1 MKGSAMAAATDRQI
15 ETGDYCVPGL
25 RRGACPT
32 LAAPMPT
39 GDGLLVRLR
48 PAGGALTVGQMR
60 ALAVSAAAHGNG
72 ILEITARGNLQ
83 VRGLR
88 AESVEALAADIDAAG
103 IIVPANPAIEL
114 SPLHGLDPAEVADP
128 SAFEQMLRERLHE
141 KLASPLLAPKLAIL
155 VDGRGHFCLDEM
167 SADIRMVAVD
177 DARWMVAIA
186 GTAKTAHPLFCGD
199 AGEAVAAVG
208 RILDLL
214 IAIGKHS
221 RARELDDQALAA
233 AFVQPLGPLSL
244 SVSATPQPG
253 TVMLSGQ
260 HAALG
265 LRPQFGQMQSS
276 ELIAFLANLDA
287 SAEIRL
293 APDRQFL
300 ITGLSRA
307 EAERLTMIAGG
318 HGLSADPQDPAANI
332 AACAGAGFCMS
343 GFYETRRL
351 AARIIEHAPELL
363 DGSLTVH
370 LSGCAKGCA
379 HPSPALALV
388 GSADGY
394 GFSLD
399 GKAGDAPD
407 ATIAGGGIESAIEK
421 LAQLAGPQRQAGESA
436 AACLKRFGAATI
448 AKALRRD

>member
-1 MKGSAMAAATDRQI
+1 MKGSAMAAATDRQS
-15 ETGDYCVPGL
+15 ETRDHCTPGL

-32 LAAPMPT
+32 LAEPMPT

-48 PAGGALTVGQMR
+48 PVGGALPVPQLR
-60 ALAVSAAAHGNG
+60 ALALSAAANGNG

-88 AESVEALAADIDAAG
+88 AESVEALAGDIDAAG

-114 SPLHGLDPAEVADP
+114 SPLHGLDPTELSDP
-128 SAFEQMLRERLHE
+128 AAFEHMLRERLSD

-155 VDGRGHFCLDEM
+155 IDGCGHFSLDHL
-167 SADIRMVAVD
+167 SADIRIVALD
-177 DARWMVAIA
+177 GERRSVAIA
-186 GTAKTAHPLFCGD
+186 GTAKTARPLFCGD
-199 AGEAVAAVG
+199 AAEAVAAVG

-214 IAIGKHS
+214 ISAGKHS
-221 RARELDDQALAA
+221 RARDLDQQALQAS
-233 AFVQPLGPLSL
+233 FPQPVAPAILP
-244 SVSATPQPG
+244 VAVKPQPG
-253 TVMLSGQ
+253 ILILSEQ
-260 HAALG
+260 RAALG

-276 ELIAFLANLDA
+276 DLIAFLANLDDRV
-287 SAEIRL
+287 EIRL

-300 ITGLSRA
+300 LTGLA
-307 EAERLTMIAGG
+307 PDEAEQLKAIAGR
-318 HGLSADPQDPAANI
+318 HGLSTDPEDPSANI

-351 AARIIEHAPELL
+351 AARIIEHAPGLL

-379 HPSPALALV
+379 HPSPALTLV

-421 LAQLAGPQRQAGESA
+421 LAQLAGPQRQAGETA
-436 AACLKRFGAATI
+436 AACLKRLGAETI
-448 AKALRRD
+448 AKALRQD

>member
-15 ETGDYCVPGL
+15 ETGDHCAPGE

-39 GDGLLVRLR
+39 GDGLLARLR
-48 PAGGALTVGQMR
+48 PAGGALTVSQLR
-60 ALAVSAAAHGNG
+60 ALAVSALAHGNG

-88 AESVEALAADIDAAG
+88 AESVESLAADIDAAG
-103 IIVPANPAIEL
+103 ITVPANPAIEL
-114 SPLHGLDPAEVADP
+114 SPLHGLDPTEVADP
-128 SAFEQMLRERLHE
+128 AAFEQMLREHLDD
-141 KLASPLLAPKLAIL
+141 KLSSPLLAPKLAIL
-155 VDGRGHFCLDEM
+155 VDGRGHFCLDET
-167 SADIRMVAVD
+167 SADIRILAVD
-177 DARWMVAIA
+177 ETRWMVAIA
-186 GTAKTAHPLFCGD
+186 GTAKAARPLFCGD
-199 AGEAVAAVG
+199 AEDAVVAVG

-214 IAIGKHS
+214 IATGKHS
-221 RARELDDQALAA
+221 RARQLDDHALASN
-233 AFVQPLGPLSL
+233 FPQPIVPITFTA
-244 SVSATPQPG
+244 SAKPQPG
-253 TVMLSGQ
+253 PLMLSTRQ
-260 HAALG
+260 AALG
-265 LRPQFGQMQSS
+265 LRPQFGQMQSA
-276 ELIAFLANLDA
+276 ELIAFLANLDGA
-287 SAEIRL
+287 AEIRL

-300 ITGLSRA
+300 IAGLSPE
-307 EAERLTMIAGG
+307 EAARLAAIAGVY
-318 HGLSADPQDPAANI
+318 GLSADPHDPAANI

-379 HPSPALALV
+379 HPSPALTLV

-394 GFSLD
+394 GFMLD

-436 AACLKRFGAATI
+436 AACLKRLGAATI
-448 AKALRRD
+448 AKALRQD